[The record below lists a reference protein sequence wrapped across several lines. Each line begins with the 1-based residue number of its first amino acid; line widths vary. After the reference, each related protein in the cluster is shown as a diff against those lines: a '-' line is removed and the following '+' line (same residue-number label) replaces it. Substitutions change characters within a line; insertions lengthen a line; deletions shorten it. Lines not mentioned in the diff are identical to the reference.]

1 MAKNQKIN
9 RFKYIEAFSEVIS
22 SGSVSA
28 AAKNLG
34 VSQPAVSQLI
44 KKLENAVGVPLFI
57 RRNGLIFPT
66 ARADSLRDDVEQLLT
81 QLDKIQMQL
90 NFGRS
95 NELMLNPLRFTASL
109 SFVNEIMPMVIAHIH
124 NLKPEMLFYVNSLPV
139 AGMTQALLGGNV
151 DFVLNTKQPDHSN
164 IISKKLLSARE
175 VFVMPANHPLA
186 AKSKLS
192 LKDIDNEK
200 MILSSRT
207 DPSYETHRALLY
219 KHRVRFQKVLESP
232 FSTLSLSMIPQLQ
245 ALSITNV
252 LIAELVCQHNDDIT
266 WRYVDEFTH
275 ETDFYLSMPPWLH
288 DSTTEKLFLSS
299 FKDCLKETTDKL
311 DIEVIGA

>member
-1 MAKNQKIN
+1 MVNNQKIN

-95 NELMLNPLRFTASL
+95 SELTLNPLRFTASL
-109 SFVNEIMPMVIAHIH
+109 SFINEMMPMVIAHIH
-124 NLKPEMLFYVNSLPV
+124 NLKPEMLFYVNSLPA

-151 DFVLNTKQPDHSN
+151 DFALNTKQLDHAN
-164 IISKKLLSARE
+164 IINKKLFSARE

-186 AKSKLS
+186 VKSKLS

-219 KHRVRFQKVLESP
+219 NHRVRFQKILESP

-288 DSTTEKLFLSS
+288 DSTTEKLVLSS

>member
-1 MAKNQKIN
+1 
-9 RFKYIEAFSEVIS
+9 
-22 SGSVSA
+22 
-28 AAKNLG
+28 
-34 VSQPAVSQLI
+34 
-44 KKLENAVGVPLFI
+44 
-57 RRNGLIFPT
+57 
-66 ARADSLRDDVEQLLT
+66 
-81 QLDKIQMQL
+81 
-90 NFGRS
+90 
-95 NELMLNPLRFTASL
+95 
-109 SFVNEIMPMVIAHIH
+109 
-124 NLKPEMLFYVNSLPV
+124 
-139 AGMTQALLGGNV
+139 
-151 DFVLNTKQPDHSN
+151 
-164 IISKKLLSARE
+164 
-175 VFVMPANHPLA
+175 MPANHPLA